1 MTLLLHSRCP
11 KPDQFGDRNLA
22 LLHTEIADCWL
33 RNEYSVLLGY
43 EVGTS
48 SNASKCYTI
57 STGL

>member
-1 MTLLLHSRCP
+1 MTLILHSHCP
-11 KPDQFGDRNLA
+11 KPDQFGDRNPTFLR
-22 LLHTEIADCWL
+22 TNIADCWL

-57 STGL
+57 LAGL